1 MEIRFLNLD
10 IVIHSQEDLTL
21 LNNELKDRVLILHNG
36 LIEGENG
43 EYYLLSF
50 EADLDTDI
58 PNASESLTLNL
69 CKIINNL
76 SPRSGQIWNQC
87 DRKVFDYGYE
97 SGLQPSSFSNELS
110 SKAIAQIASLEA
122 SIATTIYPYQLESQ
136 Q

>member
-58 PNASESLTLNL
+58 LNASEVLTLNL

-76 SPRSGQIWNQC
+76 SPSSRRLWNQC

-97 SGLQPSSFSNELS
+97 SGLQPSSFSTELS

-122 SIATTIYPYQLESQ
+122 SIVTTIYPYQAEPN
-136 Q
+136 